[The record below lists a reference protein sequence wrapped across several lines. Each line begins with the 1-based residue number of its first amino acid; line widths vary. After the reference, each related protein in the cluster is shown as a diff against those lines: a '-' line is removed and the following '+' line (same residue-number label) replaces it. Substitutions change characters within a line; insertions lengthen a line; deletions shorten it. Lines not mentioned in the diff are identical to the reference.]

1 MLGLGVI
8 SLMLGR
14 EGLLCAPAAPLFFAD
29 ASEVQPSNKTAATA
43 IRADFVMLFLQAV
56 GNRTSMSSLPPKADT
71 AGAVRKI
78 FCPQPTDED
87 GDASCHALGCGT
99 IRM

>member
-29 ASEVQPSNKTAATA
+29 ASEVPPSNKAAATA

-56 GNRTSMSSLPPKADT
+56 GNRPSMSLPPEADI
-71 AGAVRKI
+71 AGTVRKI
-78 FCPQPTDED
+78 CCPQPTDED